1 MKTYCCNGIVKEV
14 PYIIENFEEFQIQE
28 MVGSKPINRFSYP
41 GDAINYTLD
50 EKLVSLYDTFRDMI
64 FDDTNQYYSELNI
77 LPIWCQGA
85 GQNSDCSV
93 SAELFGEW
101 ISKNSI
107 PNLYKHLYLVDC
119 QFLVGTVQNL
129 LCAIEDAFINYYR
142 AIANFEMEPRYTDLM
157 NPNGT
162 IRVLSGNATRVAAII
177 ETYFTKAYSILDI
190 ICKICYEIQFIQKDF
205 SKYKKTKSA
214 DVLWGTR
221 KKLTINGTEN
231 TLFEHCD
238 FIKTIE
244 AIRNEIVHNG
254 TWELNPK
261 IFIRFENGKV
271 RERFMLFP
279 DMVQG
284 HLATV
289 RGRKHFFSSGKKVND
304 ILPKIH
310 LEFKQR
316 LLNTIELINHESV
329 RQSK

>member
-1 MKTYCCNGIVKEV
+1 
-14 PYIIENFEEFQIQE
+14 
-28 MVGSKPINRFSYP
+28 
-41 GDAINYTLD
+41 
-50 EKLVSLYDTFRDMI
+50 
-64 FDDTNQYYSELNI
+64 
-77 LPIWCQGA
+77 
-85 GQNSDCSV
+85 
-93 SAELFGEW
+93 
-101 ISKNSI
+101 
-107 PNLYKHLYLVDC
+107 
-119 QFLVGTVQNL
+119 
-129 LCAIEDAFINYYR
+129 
-142 AIANFEMEPRYTDLM
+142 M

-261 IFIRFENGKV
+261 IFILFENGKV